1 MPITPDIPAAEVAIV
16 EMTNAF
22 RKQHKLA
29 AVRPNAQ
36 LEAAARAYARV
47 LAQGRDLSHTLRG
60 TTPATRAQKAGYTY
74 CQIAE
79 NLAMASDSRGF
90 TARDYA
96 GRAVRGWERS
106 PGHRRNLLLPHLT
119 DIGVAVVR
127 AAPDDPRY
135 IAVQLFGRRDSL
147 RYEFKVR
154 NIGKKP
160 VAYEYA
166 GKRYDLGHEQYK
178 AHTACLPRD
187 IDVFANPKSKASARY
202 EARDGQVYSLLAGP
216 DGVTVQIGPDPK
228 PD

>member
-1 MPITPDIPAAEVAIV
+1 MPITPDIPATEVAIV

-29 AVRPNAQ
+29 AVRPNAR

-47 LAQGRDLSHTLRG
+47 LAGGHDLSHTLQG
-60 TTPATRAQKAGYTY
+60 TTPATRAQKAGYGY

-79 NLAMASDSRGF
+79 NLAMASDSRRF
-90 TARDYA
+90 SARDYA
-96 GRAVRGWERS
+96 GRAVHGWKRS

-119 DIGVAVVR
+119 DIGVAVIR

-135 IAVQLFGRRDSL
+135 IAVQLFGRQDSQ
-147 RYEFKVR
+147 RYAFKVR
-154 NIGKKP
+154 NIGKRP

-166 GKRYDLGHEQYK
+166 GKRYDLDREQYK

-187 IDVFANPKSKASARY
+187 INVFTDTKSKATARY
-202 EARDGQVYSLLAGP
+202 EARDGQVYSLEAGP
-216 DGVTVQIGPDPK
+216 DGVTVQIGPAPK
-228 PD
+228 AD